1 MQGPRLTTA
10 RGRGIDRFFMPQASP
25 LSQKLVRVG
34 QSLLIGAAGGFLFNA
49 AKFPAGW
56 LAGSMVF
63 AAAAALAGRPI
74 EVPRSLARVCSIV
87 LGIAIGG
94 VVTPET
100 LRGMMT
106 WPLSIA
112 MVAISVAAATLATY
126 AYLRRVHGWN
136 ALTAIFASLPGG
148 LAQVMMLATE
158 AKRKCDIRGVAI
170 VQTLRVMI
178 LTVVVP
184 AALSLTGRVG
194 AVRRPGSL
202 ITVAEAPVA
211 FAILVGAASAAGL
224 ALLRLGFRGGLFF
237 GALAVSAFLRGG
249 AFIEVTMPSSLATAA
264 MVGLGT
270 LSGGRFTGMPLRLL
284 LAYLG
289 AALGAF
295 AVSLAVTAA
304 IGLAVTL
311 AVPLPVGEVIV
322 AYAPGAVDAMMI
334 LALALALDPV
344 FVGAHHLARVFVVS
358 LALPV
363 LAHYFSA
370 SGGKRTQSPTLPKGD
385 GLD

>member
-1 MQGPRLTTA
+1 
-10 RGRGIDRFFMPQASP
+10 MPQVPTSR
-25 LSQKLVRVG
+25 QKLVRVAE
-34 QSLLIGAAGGFLFNA
+34 SLLIGAAGGFLLNA
-49 AKFPAGW
+49 AKMPAGW

-63 AAAAALAGRPI
+63 AAVAALAGRPI
-74 EVPRSLARVCSIV
+74 QVPRQFARVCSVV

-112 MVAISVAAATLATY
+112 MVAVSVVAATLATF
-126 AYLRRVHGWN
+126 AYLTRLHGWN
-136 ALTAIFASLPGG
+136 TLTAMFASVPGG
-148 LAQVMMLATE
+148 LAQVMALATE
-158 AKRKCDIRGVAI
+158 ERRNCDIRGVAI

-184 AALSLTGRVG
+184 AGLSLAGRAG
-194 AVRRPGSL
+194 AVRRPASP
-202 ITVAEAPVA
+202 ISVAEAPAA
-211 FAILVGAASAAGL
+211 FAIEVGAASAL
-224 ALLRLGFRGGLFF
+224 ALVLLRLGFRGGVFF
-237 GALAVSAFLRGG
+237 GPLAVSAALHGG
-249 AFIEVTMPSSLATAA
+249 GFVVVTMPSWLATAA

-270 LSGGRFTGMPLRLL
+270 LSGGRFTGMPFRLL
-284 LAYLG
+284 LGYLG

-295 AVSLAVTAA
+295 AVSLVVTAA
-304 IGLAVTL
+304 IGIAVTL
-311 AVPLPVGEVIV
+311 AAPLPVGEVIV

-334 LALALALDPV
+334 LALALNLDPV

-358 LALPV
+358 LGLPI

-370 SGGKRTQSPTLPKGD
+370 PKPKD
-385 GLD
+385 SL